1 MSSETQSSNPKH
13 KYRQKN
19 KEGSTTSAVEHT
31 HRQKAPLLLTMDN
44 GPVISKDE
52 DITVDASREDM
63 SSESAETLS
72 YNVKEFMGG
81 SLQDAAGEELIV
93 DEVSAVNIDRT
104 VNIDGSIEVGFTDQD
119 NQTGIQ
125 EEDKLRTEDGVDQS
139 NDLEVTGAHY
149 LEDDVSRVQ
158 EGHESD
164 EEEKKAILAEENVL
178 QLEEAEKV

>member
-19 KEGSTTSAVEHT
+19 KEGSTSSTVEHT

-44 GPVISKDE
+44 GPAISKDE
-52 DITVDASREDM
+52 EMSVDASREDM
-63 SSESAETLS
+63 SIESAEPLS
-72 YNVKEFMGG
+72 YEAKEFVGG
-81 SLQDAAGEELIV
+81 GLQDAAGEELIV
-93 DEVSAVNIDRT
+93 DEASAVTVDRT
-104 VNIDGSIEVGFTDQD
+104 VNIDGSLEVGFTDQVR
-119 NQTGIQ
+119 IK
-125 EEDKLRTEDGVDQS
+125 EEEKLRTEDGVDQS
-139 NDLEVTGAHY
+139 NDLEETGAHY

>member
-19 KEGSTTSAVEHT
+19 KEGATTSTVEHA

-44 GPVISKDE
+44 GLAVSKVEEISM
-52 DITVDASREDM
+52 DASREDV

-72 YNVKEFMGG
+72 YEAKEVTGG

-93 DEVSAVNIDRT
+93 DEVSAVTVDRT
-104 VNIDGSIEVGFTDQD
+104 VNIDGSLEVGFTDQD
-119 NQTGIQ
+119 NQTGIK
-125 EEDKLRTEDGVDQS
+125 EEEKLRTEDGVDHS
-139 NDLEVTGAHY
+139 NDLEEASAHY
-149 LEDDVSRVQ
+149 LENDVSRVQ